1 MAGSLGEKL
10 GEGAMSDVHAWA
22 PGQVVKLF
30 KAGVPGRIS
39 WWEARMTRAVFAAG
53 GPAPEVLDEVRV
65 DGRRGIVLPRLDGP
79 TLMDEV
85 LLGAVSIPDAGAIL
99 ATLAR
104 SVHEIRATAEML
116 PVRDY
121 MESALQHSEAEIPE
135 AISTG
140 VLALIDRL
148 PVDDRLSHGDLH
160 PGNVILTAEGP
171 RLIDW
176 TGAKQGGAP
185 LDLATCQFHRTE
197 LVVEKHG
204 PPEQRLALGDAMQ
217 AEYARLA
224 GVAPETLQAE
234 IDAHLPVARVFFL
247 LSGVAKPA
255 TRERLLQR
263 LAADFGGKN

>member
-1 MAGSLGEKL
+1 MVGKLGEKL
-10 GEGAMSDVHAWA
+10 GDGAMSDVHAWA

-30 KAGVPGRIS
+30 RAGIPGRICG
-39 WWEARMTRAVFAAG
+39 WEARMTRAVFAAG
-53 GPAPEVLDEVRV
+53 GPAPEVLDEVKV

-85 LLGAVSIPDAGAIL
+85 LTGAVSASDAGAIL
-99 ATLAR
+99 AALAR
-104 SVHEIRATAEML
+104 SVHETPAIAELL
-116 PVRDY
+116 PVREY
-121 MESALQHSEAEIPE
+121 MESMLRLPEAGIPE
-135 AISTG
+135 TVATG

-148 PVDDRLSHGDLH
+148 PTDERLSHGDLH
-160 PGNVILTAEGP
+160 PGNVILTAKGP
-171 RLIDW
+171 MLIDW

-197 LVVEKHG
+197 LVVERHG
-204 PPEQRLALGDAMQ
+204 PQDQRLALGDAMQ

-224 GVAPETLQAE
+224 GVAPDTLQAE
-234 IDAHLPVARVFFL
+234 IDAHLPVVRVFFL

-263 LAADFGGKN
+263 LRTDFGGKG

>member
-1 MAGSLGEKL
+1 
-10 GEGAMSDVHAWA
+10 
-22 PGQVVKLF
+22 
-30 KAGVPGRIS
+30 
-39 WWEARMTRAVFAAG
+39 
-53 GPAPEVLDEVRV
+53 
-65 DGRRGIVLPRLDGP
+65 
-79 TLMDEV
+79 
-85 LLGAVSIPDAGAIL
+85 
-99 ATLAR
+99 
-104 SVHEIRATAEML
+104 ML

-135 AISTG
+135 AIATG

-176 TGAKQGGAP
+176 TGAKRGGAP

-204 PPEQRLALGDAMQ
+204 SPEQRLALGDAMQ
-217 AEYARLA
+217 TEYARLA

-263 LAADFGGKN
+263 LAADFGG

>member
-1 MAGSLGEKL
+1 MVGTLGEKL

-22 PGQVVKLF
+22 PEQVVKLF
-30 KAGVPGRIS
+30 KAGVPGRIAG
-39 WWEARMTRAVFAAG
+39 WEARMTRAVFAAG
-53 GPAPEVLDEVRV
+53 GPAPEVLDEVKI

-79 TLMDEV
+79 TLMEQV
-85 LLGAVSIPDAGAIL
+85 LADAVSIPEAGAIL
-99 ATLAR
+99 AALAR
-104 SVHEIRATAEML
+104 STHETRAIPELL

-121 MESALQHSEAEIPE
+121 MDSALRLAEATIPPSI
-135 AISTG
+135 ATG

-148 PVDDRLSHGDLH
+148 PKDDRLSHGDLH

-185 LDLATCQFHRTE
+185 LDLATCLFHRTE
-197 LVVEKHG
+197 LVVERHG
-204 PPEQRLALGDAMQ
+204 PPEQRLALGEAMQ

-224 GVAPETLQAE
+224 GVDPHMLRAE

-263 LAADFGGKN
+263 LAADFGG